1 MTDPY
6 TPEYELEST
15 TFNILNIDKFREFL
29 IENKV
34 FVTAVGLVIGKYL
47 EMVSDSFF
55 DNLVLPIFN
64 KDSDKDGVNDF
75 QHLIDYTIETNGMK
89 FKIGQFI
96 YDLFKFGLI
105 LYILFVAARLA
116 RDLLN

>member
-6 TPEYELEST
+6 TPEYELENNT
-15 TFNILNIDKFREFL
+15 INIFNIDKFREFL

-55 DNLVLPIFN
+55 DNMILPIFN
-64 KDSDKDGVNDF
+64 KDTDKDGVNDF
-75 QHLIDYTIETNGMK
+75 QHLIDYKLETYGIK
-89 FKIGQFI
+89 FNVGQFV

-105 LYILFVAARLA
+105 LYIIFVAARFA
-116 RDLLN
+116 RDLFN